1 MSGSATSMT
10 KSDTGVNVRT
20 FASLRFRGDR
30 LDPQRVTE
38 ILDANPTT
46 AYRKGEIYK
55 KSQGH
60 EVRGRTGVWL
70 LSSKG
75 HVTSSDLNDHLA
87 YLAKILSTDKVNRL
101 HSLMRDGH
109 VEADVGCYWHGP
121 GDAPPEID
129 KDLRQVFAKLPA
141 ILELDLQP
149 A

>member
-1 MSGSATSMT
+1 MM
-10 KSDTGVNVRT
+10 KSDAGANVKT

-30 LDPQRVTE
+30 LDPRRVTE

-55 KSQGH
+55 RSHGN

-75 HVTSSDLNDHLA
+75 HVASSDLNDHLLF
-87 YLAKILSTDKVNRL
+87 LAKVLSKDKVDRL
-101 HSLMRDGH
+101 HRLMRDGDI
-109 VEADVGCYWHGP
+109 EADVGCYWHGP
-121 GDAPPEID
+121 TKATPVIAD
-129 KDLRQVFAKLPA
+129 DLRQIFAKLPA
-141 ILELDLQP
+141 AVELDLRP